1 MILPS
6 PLTCARVK
14 LNWDCMYLSIFI
26 SLSEILIVGGK
37 GPFTHFHYLSDA
49 VKNVVDERKA
59 NQTLYMERDLLA
71 LMLKYANE
79 HSATPEADTD
89 FKGNFKK
96 KMSFKEV
103 NINYQYC
110 QMK

>member
-1 MILPS
+1 MRLNKAQLNIL
-6 PLTCARVK
+6 L
-14 LNWDCMYLSIFI
+14 FI
-26 SLSEILIVGGK
+26 SLSEILIVGGN

-49 VKNVVDERKA
+49 VKNVVDERKV

-79 HSATPEADTD
+79 HSATPEADAD